1 MDRLER
7 YFRDPLLSLGILAF
21 GVGFLAIG
29 LGWLGSAR
37 RACVDCQIPY
47 LISGGAAGL
56 ALVVAG
62 SALLVVR
69 TMRAQQRDLQ
79 ESLRGLREDLA
90 SSSAAA
96 GYGEENGHKQAEVV
110 TVGASSY
117 HRADCHLVEGRADA
131 EDLPLETARVR
142 ELSPCRICDPPA

>member
-1 MDRLER
+1 MERLER
-7 YFRDPLLSLGILAF
+7 YFRDPLLVLGMLAV

-29 LGWLGSAR
+29 LGWLGAAR

-56 ALVVAG
+56 GLVVAG

-69 TMRAQQRDLQ
+69 ALQRGQRRLG
-79 ESLRGLREDLA
+79 EELSGLRETMA
-90 SSSAAA
+90 TSTRVAA
-96 GYGEENGHKQAEVV
+96 GGDGRRNGEVV

-117 HRADCHLVEGRADA
+117 HRADCHLVEGRSDA
-131 EDLPLETARVR
+131 EAVSLEIARVR
-142 ELSPCRICDPPA
+142 ELEPCRICEPPT